1 MILTKQNIEKQQF
14 SIFIRDLSSHL
25 NINLKHIIEDIIYRK
40 EDEILKNKKNK
51 NKNKKKK
58 IKKKDLI
65 IQEQN
70 KLRYHKNIDED
81 NHKIKFLFQN
91 LEIEKPFDSLIK
103 LKTIEGQIKFK
114 FLLLETFWNEKKK
127 YIHYIILLYF
137 ELKDISTDLIDDK
150 NKELLDLISLK
161 LKQYDTKL
169 FMMEKIGYLLP
180 PLNNFQTFQK
190 LDDWQ
195 ENTIQII
202 QKKESAI
209 VKAPTSSG
217 KTFIA
222 MSTGIIHKKILYVCP
237 AKPVAYQVGAHF
249 IHMGYKVHFFVE
261 NLSHYSYDSKTNIFI
276 GTPHE
281 IENNLYKLKE
291 KFDYA
296 VFDEIHNLNKEDD
309 GDVYEN
315 IIKLIQCN
323 FIALSATIKNIE
335 FLKNKFTEYYPT
347 KKIHYIEY
355 NKRFINHQ
363 KWLWEENQLI
373 KLHPLS
379 GFKNMNEEFVNNS
392 LSFTPNDCATLWNI
406 IEEYFEDYDDELI
419 GCSPDEYFVNDE
431 LLTLDDCCSYEF
443 FLKKKL
449 FEFNKKYP
457 EIVQKVFHHFHQTP
471 CLDSRNLSIE
481 IISFIKTVKKKDMLP
496 MIMFHTDENICKDLF
511 HMIFNYLDKKELE
524 EYPFHYLILEKK
536 DELYKKYTERKQNF
550 ESKIKITNKNSQFEI
565 QEKITIFEKKE
576 KNIYITSI
584 LNFYQQK
591 INKIKN
597 NTEISEVLCN
607 LQVNNLEKEMNS
619 FIQNPDFN
627 HQDIF
632 QKHPDFIFNL
642 GNQSMSGDKIRE
654 IRKEIYKTLGIK
666 ISYEDPLFQML
677 KRGIG
682 IYTENMPDEYNWI
695 LQKLLATKE
704 IGIIISDRTLCLGID
719 LPTRTTCFLGLND
732 IKFSKDEYLQMSGR
746 SGRRGHDNQG
756 NIIFYGNIDY
766 LSLIDGNLPDII
778 GSTNPINTNYNIL
791 KDLNKF
797 LYSDKIFKN
806 FINDKRKIIK
816 IESYNKPIE
825 NHKLLWYLRKYEKS
839 YQFIN
844 QLDSI
849 ESELFLKTNQD
860 QEVLLIN
867 HILEFTM
874 INSKIFSIYKLKK
887 LNDKQCIPEIKEFIH
902 VLLSIYNNIH
912 QIRYKD
918 ICNTSK
924 RLFSIMNII
933 LFTNSLTI
941 N

>member
-1 MILTKQNIEKQQF
+1 M
-14 SIFIRDLSSHL
+14 
-25 NINLKHIIEDIIYRK
+25 
-40 EDEILKNKKNK
+40 
-51 NKNKKKK
+51 
-58 IKKKDLI
+58 
-65 IQEQN
+65 
-70 KLRYHKNIDED
+70 
-81 NHKIKFLFQN
+81 
-91 LEIEKPFDSLIK
+91 
-103 LKTIEGQIKFK
+103 
-114 FLLLETFWNEKKK
+114 
-127 YIHYIILLYF
+127 
-137 ELKDISTDLIDDK
+137 
-150 NKELLDLISLK
+150 
-161 LKQYDTKL
+161 
-169 FMMEKIGYLLP
+169 
-180 PLNNFQTFQK
+180 
-190 LDDWQ
+190 
-195 ENTIQII
+195 
-202 QKKESAI
+202 
-209 VKAPTSSG
+209 
-217 KTFIA
+217 
-222 MSTGIIHKKILYVCP
+222 
-237 AKPVAYQVGAHF
+237 
-249 IHMGYKVHFFVE
+249 
-261 NLSHYSYDSKTNIFI
+261 
-276 GTPHE
+276 
-281 IENNLYKLKE
+281 
-291 KFDYA
+291 
-296 VFDEIHNLNKEDD
+296 
-309 GDVYEN
+309 
-315 IIKLIQCN
+315 
-323 FIALSATIKNIE
+323 
-335 FLKNKFTEYYPT
+335 
-347 KKIHYIEY
+347 
-355 NKRFINHQ
+355 
-363 KWLWEENQLI
+363 
-373 KLHPLS
+373 
-379 GFKNMNEEFVNNS
+379 
-392 LSFTPNDCATLWNI
+392 
-406 IEEYFEDYDDELI
+406 
-419 GCSPDEYFVNDE
+419 
-431 LLTLDDCCSYEF
+431 
-443 FLKKKL
+443 LKKKL

-874 INSKIFSIYKLKK
+874 INSKIFSIW
-887 LNDKQCIPEIKEFIH
+887 C
-902 VLLSIYNNIH
+902 
-912 QIRYKD
+912 
-918 ICNTSK
+918 
-924 RLFSIMNII
+924 
-933 LFTNSLTI
+933 
-941 N
+941 